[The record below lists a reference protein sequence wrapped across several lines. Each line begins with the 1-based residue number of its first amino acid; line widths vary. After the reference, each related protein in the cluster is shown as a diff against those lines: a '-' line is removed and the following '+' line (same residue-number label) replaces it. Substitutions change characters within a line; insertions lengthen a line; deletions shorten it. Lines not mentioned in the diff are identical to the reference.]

1 MAQHEERS
9 LDEFRATGL
18 MVFANQFLHIFGWT
32 LVVETCDT
40 SGAQRL
46 FPARTLARGF
56 PDRTVVEAYQK
67 VSAWMVKEAPA
78 LQKESLE

>member
-40 SGAQRL
+40 S
-46 FPARTLARGF
+46 
-56 PDRTVVEAYQK
+56 
-67 VSAWMVKEAPA
+67 
-78 LQKESLE
+78 